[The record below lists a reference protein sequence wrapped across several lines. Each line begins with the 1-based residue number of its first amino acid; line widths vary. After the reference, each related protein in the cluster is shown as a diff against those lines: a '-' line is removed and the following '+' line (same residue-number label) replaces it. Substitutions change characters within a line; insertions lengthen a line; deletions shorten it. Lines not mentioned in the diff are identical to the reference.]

1 MKKNLV
7 KFTVEQCASG
17 HPDRAMD
24 AIANSIQS
32 NLLAFDPKSR
42 VAIEGLITGNKL
54 FLGGE
59 VKSTAKVDYIKIAR
73 ETINKIGYNGDD
85 FEIQEFIHGQ
95 SIDIDNGVTKEREED
110 TGSSDQGTIWGY
122 AVADV
127 PASVPLAH
135 SIANR
140 ILLEL
145 KRIRTKEPELM
156 PYLKADAK
164 AQCTIAYGE
173 HAPEYID
180 TIVVSTSHT
189 RFDDDDERL
198 LKKLRDDVR
207 NIVIPRAISHFSED
221 VQKLFN
227 ENTRYLIN
235 PANLFICDFSE
246 ADSSTVGRKIVCDAC
261 GSGTVGYVNNKLK
274 NIPLPVGGG
283 NFNGKG
289 GDKLDMAAGLM
300 ARYIAKNSI
309 HAGLCDYMSI
319 QLSYAIGFK
328 EPVSIFVN
336 TYDSCHVPGLTD
348 ADIANKISEMFD
360 LSTYGIVTTLNLRQP
375 MYEECSAYGWF
386 GRTNKIVHKRYEDA
400 EGNVK
405 EMDVE
410 LFTWEKLDAV
420 DKIKKAFNLI

>member
-1 MKKNLV
+1 MKENLV

-24 AIANSIQS
+24 AIANSIQDA
-32 NLLAFDPKSR
+32 LIAFDPKSR
-42 VAIEGLITGNKL
+42 VAIEGLITGNKI

-59 VKSTAKVDYIKIAR
+59 VKTTAKVDYIKIAR
-73 ETINKIGYNGDD
+73 DTITKIGYNGNE

-110 TGSSDQGTIWGY
+110 EGASDQGTVWGY

-127 PASVPLAH
+127 PSSVPLAH

-145 KRIRTKEPELM
+145 KRIRTKEPELI

-189 RFDDDDERL
+189 RFDDDDDHML
-198 LKKLRDDVR
+198 SKLREDIR
-207 NIVIPRAISHFSED
+207 TIVIPRAMAHFSENI
-221 VQKLFN
+221 QKLFTDK
-227 ENTRYLIN
+227 TRYLIN
-235 PANLFICDFSE
+235 PANLFICQFSD
-246 ADSSTVGRKIVCDAC
+246 ADSSEVGRKIVCDAC
-261 GSGTVGYVNNKLK
+261 GSGTVGYVNNKIK

-283 NFNGKG
+283 NENGKG
-289 GDKLDMAAGLM
+289 SKLDCSGPLI
-300 ARYIAKNSI
+300 ARYISKNCL

-328 EPVSIFVN
+328 EPVSVFVN
-336 TYDSCHVPGLTD
+336 TYDSCHIPGLTD
-348 ADIANKISEMFD
+348 AEIADKISELFD
-360 LSTYGIVTTLNLRQP
+360 LSTYGIVTTLNLQQP

-386 GRTNKIVHKRYEDA
+386 GRTNKIVHKKFEDA
-400 EGNVK
+400 DGNVK

-420 DKIKKAFNLI
+420 DKIKEAFGL

>member
-1 MKKNLV
+1 MSNKLV
-7 KFTVEQCASG
+7 KFSVEQVAAG

-24 AIANSIQS
+24 AIANTIQD

-73 ETINKIGYNGDD
+73 DTINKIGYNGNE

-110 TGSSDQGTIWGY
+110 EGASDQGTVWGH

-127 PASVPLAH
+127 PSSVPLAH

-145 KRIRTKEPELM
+145 KKIRTKEPELM

-164 AQCTIAYGE
+164 SQCTIAYGD

-180 TIVVSTSHT
+180 TIVISTSHI
-189 RFDDDDERL
+189 RFDEDDERML
-198 LKKLRDDVR
+198 AKLRSDII
-207 NIVIPRAISHFSED
+207 NIVMPRVKSYFALDI
-221 VQKLFN
+221 QKLFKD
-227 ENTRYLIN
+227 ETRYLIN
-235 PANLFICDFSE
+235 PANLFICDFSN
-246 ADSSTVGRKIVCDAC
+246 ADSSEIGRKIVCDAC
-261 GSGTVGYVNNKLK
+261 GSGTVGYVNGKIK

-283 NFNGKG
+283 NYNGKSY
-289 GDKLDMAAGLM
+289 KLDCSGPLM

-328 EPVSIFVN
+328 EPVSVFVN
-336 TYDSCHVPGLTD
+336 TYDSCHIPGLTD
-348 ADIANKISEMFD
+348 AEIAEKISETFD
-360 LSTYGIVTTLNLRQP
+360 LSTYGIISTLNLRQP

-386 GRTNKIVHKRYEDA
+386 GRTNKVVHKKFEDA
-400 EGNVK
+400 EGNIK

-420 DKIKKAFNLI
+420 DKIKQAFKL